1 MVGSVGFKGSNTVP
15 AIEGLNII
23 GAIAAWC
30 ECLQGSATFQ
40 TALSDLAEAIECE
53 AIALSRYTR
62 GSRSEAKAIVYDTLP
77 NRSQLPRL
85 ERSYAQEV
93 LGKYFEFPKAGSIW
107 LSSMMDHEAAH
118 GLLQFQSRRRFTELA
133 IVPLSVGEK
142 AVEFLELHFVHE
154 LNHDSHAVLNL
165 TVDTLVRTWRNRKP
179 GLLTEAILRRKAA
192 EATVEDKSQSILSH
206 ENPARLSRAE
216 FRLCLMF
223 SRGYSNEAAQ
233 DELAI
238 SESTLRTH
246 LRHIYQKTGV
256 GSHSELLYRLLTV
269 PVINA
274 AEKRIA

>member
-1 MVGSVGFKGSNTVP
+1 M
-15 AIEGLNII
+15 
-23 GAIAAWC
+23 
-30 ECLQGSATFQ
+30 
-40 TALSDLAEAIECE
+40 
-53 AIALSRYTR
+53 
-62 GSRSEAKAIVYDTLP
+62 
-77 NRSQLPRL
+77 
-85 ERSYAQEV
+85 
-93 LGKYFEFPKAGSIW
+93 
-107 LSSMMDHEAAH
+107 
-118 GLLQFQSRRRFTELA
+118 
-133 IVPLSVGEK
+133 
-142 AVEFLELHFVHE
+142 
-154 LNHDSHAVLNL
+154 
-165 TVDTLVRTWRNRKP
+165 
-179 GLLTEAILRRKAA
+179 LTEAILRRKAA